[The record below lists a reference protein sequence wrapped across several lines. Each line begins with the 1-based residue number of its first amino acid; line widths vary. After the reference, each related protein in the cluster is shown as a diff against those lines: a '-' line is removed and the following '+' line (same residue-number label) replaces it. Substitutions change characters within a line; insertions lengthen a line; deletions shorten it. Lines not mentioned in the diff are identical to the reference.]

1 MGIMAAFLVSKS
13 AQKNNSA
20 QKSMDSAQK
29 LLDSAQKLIDSAAV
43 LKPRNSAQN
52 SAGTI
57 GTGLAMSVH
66 GHCIVDK
73 FRQVRTVLDKSEQV

>member
-1 MGIMAAFLVSKS
+1 MVSKS

-57 GTGLAMSVH
+57 GTGLIDNA
-66 GHCIVDK
+66 D
-73 FRQVRTVLDKSEQV
+73 RNAARVL

>member
-1 MGIMAAFLVSKS
+1 MVSKS

-57 GTGLAMSVH
+57 GTGLSVSHATQAMHTREVGAQNPCTTSWLP
-66 GHCIVDK
+66 
-73 FRQVRTVLDKSEQV
+73 TL

>member
-1 MGIMAAFLVSKS
+1 MVSKS

-57 GTGLAMSVH
+57 GTGL
-66 GHCIVDK
+66 
-73 FRQVRTVLDKSEQV
+73 VRARTIGTMAAERHKNLDHDVFDFFLKYVCL